1 MNNLT
6 LYKNKEG
13 FFITSEEDPKLYEWY
28 YDTKQYSVRQGT
40 NNAVAGGYKKPIIAS
55 NYIKN
60 TFDIDFSNLRDNDK
74 TKIGCF
80 DIKKI
85 IYQLISNDTV
95 TERHGVAIGFGLY
108 KDNFAEQI
116 YTIEDIRE
124 ALINFASDAGSIDNE
139 IDITCPAS
147 VATWIT
153 DHIKSLLNKSWKI
166 EGYLNECKDCINLQ
180 GGRLNPDCCNINNKV
195 IVNKIII

>member
-60 TFDIDFSNLRDNDK
+60 TFDIDFSNLSDNDK

-85 IYQLISNDTV
+85 IDQLISNDTV